1 MYLKTLSVV
10 LLLLTS
16 INAYSLESD
25 ANAEITIQSDRAEFD
40 RKLGTAIYTGSV
52 ILQQGTLLINADQ
65 IALFSDTAQHLNKA
79 VAKGIP
85 ARFQQQME
93 NDKGLTKGQGE
104 IITYLTQDKIVSFFK
119 DASLEQEGSS
129 FSGNLI
135 TYDLVNENVKA
146 KGQTES
152 QAVPNLNQPSG
163 RIKMIIQPAKKPAK
177 KPAENNNNEDA

>member
-1 MYLKTLSVV
+1 MYLKTLSFV

-40 RKLGTAIYTGSV
+40 RRLGKAIYMGSV

-65 IALFSDTAQHLNKA
+65 ITLFSDTEQRLNKA
-79 VAKGIP
+79 VAKGTP
-85 ARFQQQME
+85 ARFQQQIE
-93 NDKGLTKGQGE
+93 GDKGLTKGQGE
-104 IITYLTQDKIVSFFK
+104 IITYLTQDKSVSFFK

-135 TYDLVNENVKA
+135 TYDLLNENVKA

-152 QAVPNLNQPSG
+152 QAVPNIDQPSG
-163 RIKMIIQPAKKPAK
+163 RIKMIIQPAQPAK
-177 KPAENNNNEDA
+177 KPAEKNDNEDA